1 MRHSR
6 VRTIFLEDMH
16 HSDSLS
22 VKSPATPRKRPGYGW
37 LALAVAS
44 SLIAS
49 TCCVLPLVLVLV
61 GITGAWM
68 SHLVALKPITPV
80 FIVLSLGALA
90 WAAYLVFRPATQC
103 APGADSACETTRP
116 LMRRL
121 FIGCALFIALLL
133 LFPLFAPI
141 FY

>member
-1 MRHSR
+1 MQP
-6 VRTIFLEDMH
+6 
-16 HSDSLS
+16 DSPS
-22 VKSPATPRKRPGYGW
+22 VKYPPTPRKSRGYGW
-37 LALAVAS
+37 LAFAVAS

-90 WAAYLVFRPATQC
+90 WAGFLVFRPATQC
-103 APGADSACETTRP
+103 APGADPACETTRP

>member
-1 MRHSR
+1 MQP
-6 VRTIFLEDMH
+6 
-16 HSDSLS
+16 DSLS
-22 VKSPATPRKRPGYGW
+22 VKSPAAPRKRAGYGW

-49 TCCVLPLVLVLV
+49 TCCVLPLALVLV

-80 FIVLSLGALA
+80 FIVLSLGALG
-90 WAAYLVFRPATQC
+90 WAGYLVFRPATVC
-103 APGADSACETTRP
+103 VPGEGNACETTRP
-116 LMRRL
+116 LMRRV

>member
-1 MRHSR
+1 MQQDPLTMNS
-6 VRTIFLEDMH
+6 
-16 HSDSLS
+16 SAS
-22 VKSPATPRKRPGYGW
+22 ARKTTGYGW
-37 LALAVAS
+37 LALAVGA

-49 TCCVLPLVLVLV
+49 TCCVLPLALVLV

-80 FIVLSLGALA
+80 FTVLSLGALA
-90 WAAYLVFRPATQC
+90 WAGYLVFRPATAC
-103 APGADSACETTRP
+103 APGADNTCETTRP
-116 LMRRL
+116 VMRRI
-121 FIGCALFIALLL
+121 FIGCAVFIALLL

>member
-1 MRHSR
+1 MQP
-6 VRTIFLEDMH
+6 
-16 HSDSLS
+16 DSLS
-22 VKSPATPRKRPGYGW
+22 AKAPAAPRKSPGYRW

-80 FIVLSLGALA
+80 FTVLSLGALA
-90 WAAYLVFRPATQC
+90 WAGYLVFRPATVC
-103 APGADSACETTRP
+103 APDAGGACATTRP

>member
-1 MRHSR
+1 MQ
-6 VRTIFLEDMH
+6 T
-16 HSDSLS
+16 DSIS
-22 VKSPATPRKRPGYGW
+22 QKTPAPRKNPGLRW
-37 LALAVAS
+37 LAIAVGA

-49 TCCVLPLVLVLV
+49 TCCVLPLALVLV

-80 FIVLSLGALA
+80 FIVLSVGALA
-90 WAAYLVFRPATQC
+90 WAGYLVFRPATVC
-103 APGADSACETTRP
+103 VPGQGNACETTRP
-116 LMRRL
+116 LVRRIY
-121 FIGCALFIALLL
+121 IGCALFIAALL